1 MSRKYYD
8 YLYLGTGK
16 VGFSFPGFSAQD
28 DGVVAFAQADP
39 IVRVEVA
46 TAGAAWLDVDIAA
59 TPGAWAGGDP
69 LDCSQHIAVAQGQ
82 TVYVPMAEVIKA
94 AIVRT
99 FTGITA
105 TPDAPCVEL
114 TVDFTL
120 YDSSLA
126 ALETISVMIYAY
138 YSLGNPATLMQDW
151 RMPGIPDKMRL
162 MLDFNNYM
170 TFPCMQIMQSGYSVS
185 FVQYLSSGS
194 HTDYVTEIDGSSRVF
209 KIPSSYAVHATS
221 FAYRRDDGD
230 MPILYST
237 QVEWCECSR
246 DKLTL
251 LWWSPELGGWKTMVA
266 DIVGTADGVAERS
279 PMERAFCK
287 VDGVAGTLSFA
298 ARFPLLTLR
307 DYMYYRD
314 IMLSD
319 EVYVVETDTVSYDG
333 TAAEIRKAV
342 RVSGS
347 LPAWRVNDVKDFE
360 FTINYDYTNEL

>member
-1 MSRKYYD
+1 MSRKYFD

-16 VGFSFPGFSAQD
+16 VGFSFPGFTAQD

-46 TAGAAWLDVDIAA
+46 TAGAAWLDVDVLAN
-59 TPGAWAGGDP
+59 PGAWVGGDP

-82 TVYVPMAEVIKA
+82 VVYIPLAEIIKA

-99 FTGITA
+99 FAGITS
-105 TPDAPCVEL
+105 APQAPEAEL
-114 TVDFTL
+114 AIDFTL
-120 YDSSLA
+120 YDSSLTM
-126 ALETISVMIYAY
+126 LETISVMV
-138 YSLGNPATLMQDW
+138 YSYDSIGNPATLMQDW
-151 RMPGIPDKMRL
+151 RVPGIPDKMRL
-162 MLDFNNYM
+162 MLDYNNYM
-170 TFPCMQIMQSGYSVS
+170 TFPCPQILPPAYSVS
-185 FVQYLSSGS
+185 FVQYLSNGS
-194 HTDYVTEIDGSSRVF
+194 NTDYVTEVDGSSRVF
-209 KIPSSYAVHATS
+209 KIPSSYAFHASS

-237 QVEWCECSR
+237 QVEWCGCSR
-246 DKLTL
+246 DQLTL

-266 DIVGTADGVAERS
+266 DVVGTADSVSERS

-307 DYMYYRD
+307 DYTYYRD

-319 EVYVVETDTVSYDG
+319 EVYVVELDTVSYDG
-333 TAAEIRKAV
+333 ATSEIRKAV

-347 LPAWRVNDVKDFE
+347 LPTWRVNDVKDFE

>member
-16 VGFSFPGFSAQD
+16 VGFSFPGFTAQD

-39 IVRVEVA
+39 IVRIEVA
-46 TAGAAWLDVDIAA
+46 TAGAAWLDVGVSTYA
-59 TPGAWAGGDP
+59 GAWAGSDP

-99 FTGITA
+99 FTGITS
-105 TPDAPCVEL
+105 TPQVPAVVINL
-114 TVDFTL
+114 VFTL
-120 YDSSLA
+120 YNNVLVE
-126 ALETISVMIYAY
+126 LETIDVKVYAY
-138 YSLGNPATLMQDW
+138 DSLGNPAELMQDW
-151 RMPGIPDKMRL
+151 RVPGIPDKMRL

-170 TFPCMQIMQSGYSVS
+170 TFPCLQILPPAYSVS
-185 FVQYLSSGS
+185 FVQYLSNGS
-194 HTDYVTEIDGSSRVF
+194 NTDYVTEIDGSSRVF
-209 KIPSSYAVHATS
+209 KIPSSYALHASS

-230 MPILYST
+230 MPVLYRT

-266 DIVGTADGVAERS
+266 DVAGTADSVTERNAL
-279 PMERAFCK
+279 ERAFCK

-298 ARFPLLTLR
+298 ARFPLLTMR

-319 EVYVVETDTVSYDG
+319 EVYVVEEDTVSYDG
-333 TAAEIRKAV
+333 TTAEIRKAV

-347 LPAWRVNDVKDFE
+347 MPTWRVNDVKDFD

>member
-1 MSRKYYD
+1 MRKYYD

-46 TAGAAWLDVDIAA
+46 TAGAAWLDVSVLAN
-59 TPGAWAGGDP
+59 PGAWAGGDP
-69 LDCSQHIAVAQGQ
+69 LACSQHIAVTQGQ
-82 TVYVPMAEVIKA
+82 TVYVPLAEVIKA

-99 FTGITA
+99 FTGITS

-114 TVDFTL
+114 AVDFKL
-120 YDSSLA
+120 YDSSLT
-126 ALETISVMIYAY
+126 ALETISVMVYAY
-138 YSLGNPATLMQDW
+138 DSLGNPAVLMQDW
-151 RMPGIPDKMRL
+151 RVPGIPDKMRL
-162 MLDFNNYM
+162 MLDFNNNYM
-170 TFPCMQIMQSGYSVS
+170 TFPCLQIQPPSYSVS
-185 FVQYLSSGS
+185 FVQYLSNGS
-194 HTDYVTEIDGSSRVF
+194 NTDYVTEMDGSSRVF
-209 KIPSSYAVHATS
+209 KIPSSFAAHATS

-237 QVEWCECSR
+237 QVEWCRCTT
-246 DKLTL
+246 DKML
-251 LWWSPELGGWKTMVA
+251 LFWWSPELGGWKSCVA
-266 DIVGTADGVAERS
+266 DIVGTADSVTERS
-279 PMERAFCK
+279 AMERAFCK
-287 VDGVAGTLSFA
+287 VDGVTGTLSFA

-333 TAAEIRKAV
+333 GAAEIRKAV
-342 RVSGS
+342 RVAGS
-347 LPAWRVNDVKDFE
+347 LPVWRVNDVKDFD